1 MIRFTIPYAS
11 PSLNA
16 TLRMH
21 WSEKARTR
29 KALALEIWAQ
39 VREMPTYPRA
49 HVTITRYGSRELDR
63 DNFVGGCKS
72 LIDVLK
78 PAARS
83 NPSGLGIIAGDDPG
97 RLTVEY
103 VAVKSTRADER
114 TEVVVRELT
123 TI

>member
-1 MIRFTIPYAS
+1 MIRFTIPYAT

-29 KALALEIWAQ
+29 KALAREIWAQ
-39 VREMPTYPRA
+39 VREMPAYPRA

-63 DNFVGGCKS
+63 DNFVGGCKA

-78 PAARS
+78 PAARA
-83 NPSGLGIIAGDDPG
+83 NPSGLGIIAGDDPS
-97 RLTVEY
+97 RLTVQY
-103 VAVKSTRADER
+103 VAVKSTRRDER
-114 TEVVVRELT
+114 TEVVVEEWK
-123 TI
+123 